1 MSTTDLTN
9 ARDPDCPCCAQRRF
23 DWLDGG
29 RADSAVT
36 LCGRSSVQITPS
48 SVAALDLATIASRL
62 APHGDFRATPFLVRG
77 TLRDERIDLSVFPD
91 GRAIIST
98 PDPARAR
105 AIYAKYLG
113 A

>member
-1 MSTTDLTN
+1 MSTTDLAN

-23 DWLDGG
+23 DWLDGN
-29 RADSAVT
+29 RADAAVA

-48 SVAALDLATIASRL
+48 SDGALELATIASRL
-62 APHGDFRATPFLVRG
+62 APHGEFRATPFLVRG
-77 TLRDERIDLSVFPD
+77 TLRDERIELSIFPD